1 MSKKIIGRLLAF
13 CKLSLKLPALKF
25 LATVFVLL
33 FVAALRRRCGED
45 EDEDEQDDARGLPQL
60 QLLMMGSFYSRA
72 RVCRVCVVHSDK
84 MK

>member
-1 MSKKIIGRLLAF
+1 MSKKIIGRLFAF

-33 FVAALRRRCGED
+33 FVAALRRLRGDDED

-60 QLLMMGSFYSRA
+60 QLLMMGFFLFA
-72 RVCRVCVVHSDK
+72 RVL
-84 MK
+84 

>member
-33 FVAALRRRCGED
+33 FVAALRRRCGGD
-45 EDEDEQDDARGLPQL
+45 EDEDEEDDARGLPQL
-60 QLLMMGSFYSRA
+60 QLLMMGFFLFARV
-72 RVCRVCVVHSDK
+72 RVCRVVCVRAHG
-84 MK
+84 

>member
-33 FVAALRRRCGED
+33 FVAALRRLRGDDED

-60 QLLMMGSFYSRA
+60 QLLMMGFFLFA
-72 RVCRVCVVHSDK
+72 RVL
-84 MK
+84 

>member
-33 FVAALRRRCGED
+33 FVAAPRRLCGED
-45 EDEDEQDDARGLPQL
+45 EDDACGLPQL
-60 QLLMMGSFYSRA
+60 QLLMMGSFYLRE
-72 RVCRVCVVHSDK
+72 RVCRVCAKDK
-84 MK
+84 MKHSIFA